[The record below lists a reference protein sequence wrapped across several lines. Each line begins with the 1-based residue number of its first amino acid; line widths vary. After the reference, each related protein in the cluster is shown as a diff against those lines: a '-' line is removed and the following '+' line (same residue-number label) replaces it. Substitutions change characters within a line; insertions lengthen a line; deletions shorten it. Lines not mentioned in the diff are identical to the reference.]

1 LCSDVA
7 HVFTASSLS
16 IAFSCGRCTALN
28 GGVWPGQLLWRSA
41 DGFAFS
47 KVNNSGTGGGG
58 GGSLSNNKNTAGNS
72 SNARSGQGQRAA
84 PMVRA
89 LSVYGTRG
97 VRTACAIGPCGPQVA
112 AGGLAASLCS

>member
-47 KVNNSGTGGGG
+47 KANNSGTGGGG
-58 GGSLSNNKNTAGNS
+58 GGISNNKNTAGNS

-89 LSVYGTRG
+89 HSVYGTRG
-97 VRTACAIGPCGPQVA
+97 VRMACAIRPRGPQVA

>member
-1 LCSDVA
+1 V
-7 HVFTASSLS
+7 
-16 IAFSCGRCTALN
+16 
-28 GGVWPGQLLWRSA
+28 
-41 DGFAFS
+41 FS
-47 KVNNSGTGGGG
+47 KVNNSGTGAGG

>member
-1 LCSDVA
+1 M
-7 HVFTASSLS
+7 SSNMSS
-16 IAFSCGRCTALN
+16 I
-28 GGVWPGQLLWRSA
+28 
-41 DGFAFS
+41 
-47 KVNNSGTGGGG
+47 
-58 GGSLSNNKNTAGNS
+58 S

-97 VRTACAIGPCGPQVA
+97 VRTACAIGPRGPQVA